1 MLVTLAVLKLE
12 RLSEV
17 KDVHSSNINAMFAT
31 LAVLRLERSSEVKS
45 SQYRNM
51 EAVLVA
57 LERSKYSNPTI
68 FKKYFSKTVIFF
80 CFLMVA

>member
-12 RLSEV
+12 RL
-17 KDVHSSNINAMFAT
+17 
-31 LAVLRLERSSEVKS
+31 SEVKS

-68 FKKYFSKTVIFF
+68 LDTQRKPANK
-80 CFLMVA
+80 

>member
-1 MLVTLAVLKLE
+1 MSITFEILKLE
-12 RLSEV
+12 RSREV
-17 KDVHSSNINAMFAT
+17 KAVQAINIADMLDT

-68 FKKYFSKTVIFF
+68 LDTQRKPANK
-80 CFLMVA
+80 